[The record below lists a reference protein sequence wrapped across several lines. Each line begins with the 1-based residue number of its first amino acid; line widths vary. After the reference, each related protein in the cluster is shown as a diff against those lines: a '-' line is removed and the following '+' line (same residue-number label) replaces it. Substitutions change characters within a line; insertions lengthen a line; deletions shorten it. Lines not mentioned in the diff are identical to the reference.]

1 MTIWES
7 IFLGFVQG
15 ATEFLPI
22 SSSGHLSVARNLLD
36 IELPGIQF
44 EVALHLATLL
54 SVFVVYRAPVKE
66 LCLGFVKGDSDTL
79 YYLFMLIIATLP
91 AAFIGLWANEFLE
104 RLFLNP
110 WVTIIGFMT
119 TSLVLWS
126 IHVLEPSQNNRARVT
141 VFTAAMIGLAQ
152 ACALV
157 PGISRSGMTVAM
169 ALWLGLNDEGALRFS
184 FLASVPVILGATS
197 MELINL
203 QSQSMTISN
212 IHMTVGMVVAGV
224 TGVFAIRSFLLIL
237 RKNIMHRL
245 ALYCFTL
252 SIVLSLYLVVMGNN

>member
-22 SSSGHLSVARNLLD
+22 SSSGHRAVARNLLD

-157 PGISRSGMTVAM
+157 PGISRSGATISTSVM
-169 ALWLGLNDEGALRFS
+169 LGIDKEKSARFS
-184 FLASVPVILGATS
+184 FL
-197 MELINL
+197 
-203 QSQSMTISN
+203 
-212 IHMTVGMVVAGV
+212 MVVPLIFGKMAKDLFSEEITIIIPNFTYLFVGFLAAFF
-224 TGVFAIRSFLLIL
+224 TGIFACKWMIKIV
-237 RKNIMHRL
+237 KNSQL
-245 ALYCFTL
+245 KYFSSYCFAVGA
-252 SIVLSLYLVVMGNN
+252 IVIAISMS

>member
-1 MTIWES
+1 M
-7 IFLGFVQG
+7 
-15 ATEFLPI
+15 
-22 SSSGHLSVARNLLD
+22 ARNLLD

-66 LCLGFVKGDSDTL
+66 LCLGYVKGDSDTL

-110 WVTIIGFMT
+110 WVTIRGFMT

-152 ACALV
+152 AFKTFVLRHKGV
-157 PGISRSGMTVAM
+157 PGRVFGH
-169 ALWLGLNDEGALRFS
+169 
-184 FLASVPVILGATS
+184 SVEVHCVSLHT
-197 MELINL
+197 LIC
-203 QSQSMTISN
+203 
-212 IHMTVGMVVAGV
+212 
-224 TGVFAIRSFLLIL
+224 
-237 RKNIMHRL
+237 
-245 ALYCFTL
+245 LY
-252 SIVLSLYLVVMGNN
+252 I

>member
-1 MTIWES
+1 LTIWES
-7 IFLGFVQG
+7 IFLGFLQG
-15 ATEFLPI
+15 VTEFLPI
-22 SSSGHLSVARNLLD
+22 SSSGHLAVARNLLG
-36 IELPGIQF
+36 IKLPGIQF

-66 LCLGFVKGDSDTL
+66 LCLGFVKGDRDTF
-79 YYLFMLIIATLP
+79 YYLFMLIVATLP
-91 AAFIGLWANEFLE
+91 AAFIGLWANELLE
-104 RLFLNP
+104 GLFLNP

-126 IHVLEPSQNNRARVT
+126 IHVLEPSQNNRVRVT

-152 ACALV
+152 AFALV

-197 MELINL
+197 LELINL
-203 QSQSMTISN
+203 QSQNMTLNS
-212 IHMTVGMVVAGV
+212 IHMTVGMAVAGV
-224 TGVFAIRSFLLIL
+224 TGIFAIRSFLSIL
-237 RKNIMHRL
+237 RKKIMHRL

-252 SIVLSLYLVVMGNN
+252 SAILSLYLAVMGNN